1 MFNKNIMI
9 SEKLKKYFTIFGV
22 DDYTKIEKGFLE
34 NKWRFQFDKILNSKI
49 SKEKK
54 NKLLIRLNT
63 IKDIFLDVTEEELI
77 NLSKNEFNI
86 SNNKKSVHR
95 NINGNYEE
103 ISFSVDLYPS
113 SLRKHQFLSF
123 DKVPFSIG
131 IKQGEYMRRI
141 ISSDASLPTSSSCEF
156 NKYSKDSLGLDLKDP
171 CEIEILLGVR
181 GEILALKNK
190 TLVKLKLSEVTD
202 NNANDY
208 INVDFSIDSVGI
220 LTVKIVQEIR
230 SYDSDNKSGNDF
242 VDAAF
247 GLFALPFVSISYVA
261 VKVLDDIFS
270 PSKK

>member
-77 NLSKNEFNI
+77 NLSKNECNI
-86 SNNKKSVHR
+86 SNNKKSFNR

-103 ISFSVDLYPS
+103 ILFSVDLFPS
-113 SLRKHQFLSF
+113 GLRKHQLLSF
-123 DKVPFSIG
+123 DKAPFSIG
-131 IKQGEYMRRI
+131 IKQGEYMRTI
-141 ISSDASLPTSSSCEF
+141 ISSDTSLPTSISCEF
-156 NKYSKDSLGLDLKDP
+156 NKYSNDLFGLDLKDP
-171 CEIEILLGVR
+171 CELEILLGV
-181 GEILALKNK
+181 GEDTLAYKNK
-190 TLVKLKLSEVTD
+190 TLVKLQLSEVTD

-230 SYDSDNKSGNDF
+230 SYDSGIKSGNDF

-247 GLFALPFVSISYVA
+247 GLITLPFLSFSFLAIT
-261 VKVLDDIFS
+261 VLDDIFS
-270 PSKK
+270 RSKK